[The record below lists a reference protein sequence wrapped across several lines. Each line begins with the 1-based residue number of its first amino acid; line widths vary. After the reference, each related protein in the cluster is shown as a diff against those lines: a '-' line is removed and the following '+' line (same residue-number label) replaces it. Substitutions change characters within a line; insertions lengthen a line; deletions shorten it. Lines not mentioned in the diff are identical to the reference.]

1 MENISIIPSTIL
13 NSKKD
18 PWGGMT
24 VFVLLNRVVRG
35 VEMNIP
41 VKMDKQNFI
50 SDLVQYINH
59 NETRDDIYYLFRDY
73 SYMNNEDPWDY
84 NIELSVTYIIN
95 QLYSLN

>member
-13 NSKKD
+13 NSKKEI
-18 PWGGMT
+18 

-35 VEMNIP
+35 IEMNIP
-41 VKMDKQNFI
+41 VKMNKQDFI

-59 NETRDDIYYLFRDY
+59 NETRDDIYYLFRDF

-84 NIELSVTYIIN
+84 NLEISVNFIIN
-95 QLYSLN
+95 TLYPLYT